1 MGVMRKISGASVC
14 AISFPPSGSPSAVPR
29 ISSMRGFQDSLPYS
43 GPIENTTLIV
53 ATEDPLEWTAYGFT
67 VNTELGVKMAR
78 SESTC
83 TVERSH
89 DNSNMMQ
96 SAAVADSA
104 LQTSHASEH

>member
-1 MGVMRKISGASVC
+1 
-14 AISFPPSGSPSAVPR
+14 
-29 ISSMRGFQDSLPYS
+29 MRGFQDSPPDS
-43 GPIENTTLIV
+43 GPHENTALIV
-53 ATEDPLEWTAYGFT
+53 ATEHLLEGTAYCFT

-96 SAAVADSA
+96 SAAAADSA
-104 LQTSHASEH
+104 LQTSHASEHWV